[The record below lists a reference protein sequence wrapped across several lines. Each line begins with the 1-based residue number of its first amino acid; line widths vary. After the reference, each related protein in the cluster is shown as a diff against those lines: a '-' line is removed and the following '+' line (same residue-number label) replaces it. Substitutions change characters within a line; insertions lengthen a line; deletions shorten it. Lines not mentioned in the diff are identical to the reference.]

1 MARIARLITLFAFAL
16 MPVVPA
22 FAAEPDPPTAT
33 FVGKGAPPVSCGS
46 RPDVRSQTLPADAR
60 LLVINE
66 TDVDAIVV
74 VDNDNV
80 LNVPDSSGALLT
92 LSPGVHVITMVP
104 ACLHHSAI
112 KELTVTVTAG
122 AGPAA
127 ATPADVP
134 STDTARAGEPSAA
147 AASMGAPYP
156 ETATTGAQTAAA
168 IDPSRPSVSASVG
181 PSATNLSNLD
191 VGWRGVDATLVDLG
205 RSESQLPGLVT
216 VGVVIF
222 LLGMTVATAP
232 AFGWLKRRM
241 MASRHRRG
249 QLSSDTL
256 QQSDQDH
263 GAADDLRDRL
273 RELVQAAHLGADPGK
288 VEAARAE
295 LFAQNPRPD
304 EHAET

>member
-1 MARIARLITLFAFAL
+1 
-16 MPVVPA
+16 
-22 FAAEPDPPTAT
+22 
-33 FVGKGAPPVSCGS
+33 
-46 RPDVRSQTLPADAR
+46 LPADAR
-60 LLVINE
+60 LLAINE

-74 VDNDNV
+74 VDNEIV

-122 AGPAA
+122 TGPAA
-127 ATPADVP
+127 STPADVP
-134 STDTARAGEPSAA
+134 STDTARAAAPPAA

-156 ETATTGAQTAAA
+156 ETATAGAQTAAA
-168 IDPSRPSVSASVG
+168 IDPSQPSVSPSVS
-181 PSATNLSNLD
+181 PSSTNMSNLD

-205 RSESQLPGLVT
+205 RSESQFPRLLT

-222 LLGMTVATAP
+222 LLGVTVATVP
-232 AFGWLKRRM
+232 AFGGLGRRVM
-241 MASRHRRG
+241 VRRHRRG
-249 QLSSDTL
+249 QLASDTAL
-256 QQSDQDH
+256 QSDQDH
-263 GAADDLRDRL
+263 RSADDLRDRL
-273 RELVQAAHLGADPGK
+273 RELVQAAHRGADPGK